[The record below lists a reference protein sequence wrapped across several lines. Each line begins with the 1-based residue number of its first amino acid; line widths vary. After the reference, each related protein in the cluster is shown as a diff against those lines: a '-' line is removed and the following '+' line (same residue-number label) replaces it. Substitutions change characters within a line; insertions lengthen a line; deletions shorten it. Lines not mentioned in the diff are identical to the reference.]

1 MPFTLDLLPSTVTF
15 DSRPVLV
22 YNEPVRFQ
30 ERKEA
35 QITKETLKS
44 NVRKRLA
51 ATWLQYMAA
60 LQEGRKRDATTWRAI
75 LGYDRMTLEMLN
87 NIKGNPEI

>member
-1 MPFTLDLLPSTVTF
+1 M
-15 DSRPVLV
+15 
-22 YNEPVRFQ
+22 
-30 ERKEA
+30 
-35 QITKETLKS
+35 TKETLKS

-75 LGYDRMTLEMLN
+75 LGYDRMTLGILN